1 MCLLELAANGSLV
14 PERRAMILIMTLNNG
29 SCANVYKNYF
39 VGNRIMKAGNSVQA
53 RMHALIML
61 PIRQFPKRAYLSISW
76 CERA

>member
-14 PERRAMILIMTLNNG
+14 PERRAMMLTITLNSG
-29 SCANVYKNYF
+29 SYANVYKNYF
-39 VGNRIMKAGNSVQA
+39 VGNRFMKAENSVQA

-61 PIRQFPKRAYLSISW
+61 PIRQFPKRACLSISW